1 MALSIYE
8 KELLALVI
16 GVKKWRAYLVGKP
29 FTVKTNQQSLK
40 YLLEQKIGTPA
51 KQKWFDKLLGYAFV
65 VKYEKGK
72 DNLVADALSRKV
84 DFDDCASDGVSN
96 AHWRGGGVLCMVSFP
111 SSAWL
116 TDLKA
121 SYASDQQ
128 VQGIF
133 QAF

>member
-1 MALSIYE
+1 MALSTYE

-16 GVKKWRAYLVGKP
+16 AVKRWRAYLVGKP

-51 KQKWFDKLLGYAFV
+51 QQKWFDKLLGYAFV

-84 DFDDCASDGVSN
+84 DFDDRASDGVSD
-96 AHWRGGGVLCMVSFP
+96 AH
-111 SSAWL
+111 
-116 TDLKA
+116 
-121 SYASDQQ
+121 
-128 VQGIF
+128 
-133 QAF
+133 